1 MRPLAFLLL
10 WFTSARAFTVHYSIP
25 EEQRPGTFVGR
36 LSDALRSRLPET
48 SPGRFRLMR
57 SDALSLLHLREED
70 GTISTR
76 DIIDREGLCGL
87 SPTCFIR
94 FDVLC
99 LLPGDAFRLVH
110 VDVEVMDVNDH
121 SPRFARPVQHVE
133 LAESAAVGARVPLEA
148 AHDRDVGGNGL
159 RLYALP
165 ENDYFGLAMRT
176 AVDGSKHAELV
187 LEKELDRESIA
198 SYDLVLTAWDGGQPP
213 LSCSTLLRVTVLD
226 ANDNVPMFSRTTYTV
241 SVREDAAPGTTLLSM
256 EARDADDGP
265 NGEVVYSF
273 GSSVDV
279 EVKHL
284 FYLDPSSGMLSLMG
298 NLDYEARSEYEIA
311 VRARDMGPSS
321 IPTHCKV
328 LVQVEDVND
337 NAPEIKLDIIMHA
350 EQDTVYVSEGAVYES
365 FIGLVVVLDKDS
377 DSNGRTRC
385 QLRGHPHFKLQPY
398 RNDYVIVTNATLDR
412 ESVAE
417 YSLTLEAEDR
427 GIPVH
432 VVTRTFMVKIVDEND
447 NAPRFQQMLYE
458 ASLIENN
465 PAGAYITSVTARDVD
480 SDNNGM
486 IAYNVVEK
494 FLEGTALSSYVSID
508 PASGALYALRP
519 MDFERLGRL
528 EFQVQAR
535 DNGNPPLVS
544 NATVILQVV
553 DENDNLPV
561 ITHPP
566 MYNGTAQ
573 VLVSPYAGPGYL
585 VTVLRATDRDSSMN
599 GNLVYSAQHG
609 SENKLFHVDSTT
621 GEIFTSAIFRLEEV
635 ARRQLL
641 SLVVCDRGTPPLS
654 ATALLEILLAE
665 AAESS
670 SDGGAPRDAFSQM
683 DNSRMAV
690 VALGAACVLALL
702 AVIAVLS
709 TRSHNLRKV
718 CGVSRPPSRDCENIP
733 CDSQEAFPAANPS
746 TGDSEMSYSK
756 GTIDKSD
763 IVMVVT
769 DEITKGKTSSQKQ
782 GLDPRLLS
790 APPGAGTPQLECCE
804 TSAPPAEVSQIL
816 TILRQGNYRPRPSFR
831 GNKNCGRIRCVP
843 CEGDGHS
850 LKDSGRGDSESE
862 EMDSE
867 AGRSSPASSIS
878 LSLIMP
884 ETPNAA

>member
-1 MRPLAFLLL
+1 MWAKRTSSPSEMCLLAFLLL
-10 WFTSARAFTVHYSIP
+10 WFTSSKAFTVHYSMP

-36 LSDALRSRLPET
+36 LGDALHSRLPER
-48 SPGRFRLMR
+48 SSGRFRLMR
-57 SDALSLLHLREED
+57 GDALSLLHLREED
-70 GTISTR
+70 GTMSTR
-76 DIIDREGLCGL
+76 DSIDRERLCGL
-87 SPTCFIR
+87 APACFIR

-110 VDVEVMDVNDH
+110 VDVEVTDVNDH
-121 SPRFARPVQHVE
+121 SPRFARPMQHVE
-133 LAESAAVGARVPLEA
+133 LAESATVGARVPLEA
-148 AHDRDVGGNGL
+148 AHDRDVGSNGL
-159 RLYALP
+159 RSYVLP
-165 ENDYFGLAMRT
+165 ENDYFSLAMRT

-187 LEKELDRESIA
+187 LEKQLDRESIA
-198 SYDLVLTAWDGGQPP
+198 SYDLVLTAWDGGEPP

-226 ANDNVPMFSRTTYTV
+226 ANDNVPTFSRTMYTV
-241 SVREDAAPGTTLLSM
+241 SVREDTAPGTTLLTL

-298 NLDYEARSEYEIA
+298 NLDYEARSEYEIV

-350 EQDTVYVSEGAVYES
+350 EQDTVYVVRG
-365 FIGLVVVLDKDS
+365 DS
-377 DSNGRTRC
+377 GRNGRTRC

-398 RNDYVIVTNATLDR
+398 RNDYVIVTNASLDR

-417 YSLTLEAEDR
+417 YSLTLEAEDG

-480 SDNNGM
+480 SANNGM
-486 IAYNVVEK
+486 ITYNIVEN

-519 MDFERLGRL
+519 MDFERLSHL

-535 DNGNPPLVS
+535 DNGIPPLIS
-544 NATVILQVV
+544 NATVTLQVV
-553 DENDNLPV
+553 DENDNPPV

-573 VLVSPYAGPGYL
+573 ALVSPYAGPGYL
-585 VTVLRATDRDSSMN
+585 VTVLRAMDRDSLMN
-599 GNLVYSAQHG
+599 GNLVYSTQHG

-621 GEIFTSAIFRLEEV
+621 GEIFTSAVFRWEEV
-635 ARRQLL
+635 ARRQVL
-641 SLVVCDRGTPPLS
+641 SLVVCDQGTPPLS

-670 SDGGAPRDAFSQM
+670 SDEGVPRDAFSQM

-702 AVIAVLS
+702 AVIVVLS
-709 TRSHNLRKV
+709 TRSHNVQKV
-718 CGVSRPPSRDCENIP
+718 CRVSRPPSRDCENIP
-733 CDSQEAFPAANPS
+733 CDSQEAFPAANQS
-746 TGDSEMSYSK
+746 AGDSEMPYSR

-769 DEITKGKTSSQKQ
+769 EEITKGKTSTVRFYYISQQ
-782 GLDPRLLS
+782 
-790 APPGAGTPQLECCE
+790 
-804 TSAPPAEVSQIL
+804 VSQIL

-831 GNKNCGRIRCVP
+831 GNKNCSRIRCVP

-884 ETPNAA
+884 ETPSTGNSM